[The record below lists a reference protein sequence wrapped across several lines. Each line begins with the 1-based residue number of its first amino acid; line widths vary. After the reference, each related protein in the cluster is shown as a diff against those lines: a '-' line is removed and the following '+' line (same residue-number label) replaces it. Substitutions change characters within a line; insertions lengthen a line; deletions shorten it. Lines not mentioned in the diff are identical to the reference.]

1 MIHVFSVGVVVDMV
15 HSFSMMTART
25 ALAMAVVA
33 EPWAIFVNYLA
44 LLCISLLIGGVD
56 KVIRN

>member
-1 MIHVFSVGVVVDMV
+1 MV